1 LGKLIHSLQGPA
13 EAFQHVRRLPKLVL
27 KLLLYRHKISA
38 LFVEVARSSS
48 TIKETCVRS
57 LCVVFVA
64 ASAFLGNVTPVHAAL
79 GDASRCLLPPAAAGI
94 EDLAGVNS
102 TIPLLKPALAD
113 YDPEERDYLIRTL
126 VFEASGEPVEGKAA
140 VVHVI
145 LNRMRLGKWGA
156 NIKEVVTRPWQF
168 EPWMTRRS
176 EIESLS
182 SSDPRYR
189 KAARIVDD
197 VLSGQEPD
205 PTAGATHFLNP
216 TIVRQRRGGSL
227 PNWARG
233 DGQPIGR
240 HTFYSPEAG
249 QAVPFDAIL
258 LADAAANA
266 PSIVPQAREATHSAS
281 VAAGCRK
288 DDITATSPGLP
299 RQDAVQFVA
308 R

>member
-1 LGKLIHSLQGPA
+1 M
-13 EAFQHVRRLPKLVL
+13 
-27 KLLLYRHKISA
+27 
-38 LFVEVARSSS
+38 
-48 TIKETCVRS
+48 RS

-64 ASAFLGNVTPVHAAL
+64 ALAFLGNALPVHAAL

-102 TIPLLKPALAD
+102 TIPLLKPELAG
-113 YDPEERDYLIRTL
+113 YNSEERDYLIRTL
-126 VFEASGEPVEGKAA
+126 VFEASGEPEEGKAA

-145 LNRMRLGKWGA
+145 LNRTRLGKWGD

-182 SSDPRYR
+182 RSDPRYR

-233 DGQPIGR
+233 EGQPIGR
-240 HTFYSPEAG
+240 HTFYSPDAS
-249 QAVPFDAIL
+249 QAVPLDAVL
-258 LADAAANA
+258 VADAAANA
-266 PSIVPQAREATHSAS
+266 PSIAPEARDTANSAS
-281 VAAGCRK
+281 VDSGCRK
-288 DDITATSPGLP
+288 DDITATSPALP
-299 RQDAVQFVA
+299 LQDAVQFVA
-308 R
+308 K

>member
-1 LGKLIHSLQGPA
+1 
-13 EAFQHVRRLPKLVL
+13 
-27 KLLLYRHKISA
+27 
-38 LFVEVARSSS
+38 
-48 TIKETCVRS
+48 
-57 LCVVFVA
+57 
-64 ASAFLGNVTPVHAAL
+64 
-79 GDASRCLLPPAAAGI
+79 
-94 EDLAGVNS
+94 
-102 TIPLLKPALAD
+102 
-113 YDPEERDYLIRTL
+113 
-126 VFEASGEPVEGKAA
+126 VFEASGEPEEGKAA

-145 LNRMRLGKWGA
+145 LNRTRLGKWGD

-249 QAVPFDAIL
+249 QAVPLDAVL
-258 LADAAANA
+258 LADATANA
-266 PSIVPQAREATHSAS
+266 PSIAPQAREATNSAS

-288 DDITATSPGLP
+288 DDITATSPALP
-299 RQDAVQFVA
+299 LQDAVQFVA

>member
-1 LGKLIHSLQGPA
+1 
-13 EAFQHVRRLPKLVL
+13 
-27 KLLLYRHKISA
+27 
-38 LFVEVARSSS
+38 
-48 TIKETCVRS
+48 VRS

-64 ASAFLGNVTPVHAAL
+64 ASAVLGNASPVHAAL

-102 TIPLLKPALAD
+102 TIPLLKPGSAD
-113 YDPEERDYLIRTL
+113 YDSEERDYLIRTL
-126 VFEASGEPVEGKAA
+126 VFEASGEPEEGKAA

-145 LNRMRLGKWGA
+145 LNRTRLGKWGD

-182 SSDPRYR
+182 RSDPRYR

-240 HTFYSPEAG
+240 HTFYSPEAN
-249 QAVPFDAIL
+249 QAVPLDAIL

-266 PSIVPQAREATHSAS
+266 PSIVPEARDANDSAS

-288 DDITATSPGLP
+288 DDITATSPALP

>member
-1 LGKLIHSLQGPA
+1 
-13 EAFQHVRRLPKLVL
+13 
-27 KLLLYRHKISA
+27 
-38 LFVEVARSSS
+38 
-48 TIKETCVRS
+48 
-57 LCVVFVA
+57 
-64 ASAFLGNVTPVHAAL
+64 LGNASPVHAAL

-240 HTFYSPEAG
+240 HTFYSPEANR
-249 QAVPFDAIL
+249 AVPLDAVL
-258 LADAAANA
+258 LADAAATA
-266 PSIVPQAREATHSAS
+266 PSIAPQTREATNSAS

-288 DDITATSPGLP
+288 DDITATSPTLP
-299 RQDAVQFVA
+299 LQDAVQFVA
-308 R
+308 K